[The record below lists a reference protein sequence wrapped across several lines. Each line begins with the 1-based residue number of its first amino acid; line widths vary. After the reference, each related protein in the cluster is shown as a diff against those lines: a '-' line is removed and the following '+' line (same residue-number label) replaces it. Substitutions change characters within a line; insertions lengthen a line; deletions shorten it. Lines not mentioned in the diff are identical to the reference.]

1 MEPTHIEIK
10 RMMAFS
16 HNSVDDGFLITP
28 DHEKPGSVTINFLRE
43 KEGLES
49 IEAMPPLEAYRPS
62 ACFCKYR
69 TALFRC
75 AACYKAYCGITCQ
88 KRDWKFHVFTCRIQG
103 RPNSVDYL
111 RFALRRYAPTNKQ
124 VPNTILVKQLFADD
138 DLCYTF
144 GFSKCLSNAE
154 VNHLAYVFKQAL
166 HRYSSKAIQEWVDS
180 QCLHQHLHQ
189 FVLWQYTRCE
199 GQTNHTFQ
207 WYLEEGTLNRF
218 QEPSVNGSYLHQQ
231 YSLLFTKT
239 MLALPQP
246 VAEWQ
251 KLPLKQAIVVQL
263 YAKLF
268 QAFNNIPTPLDQEW
282 LAFGFCHCRTDLQR
296 QQLRTAYLQLIA
308 TQVPLEQIASCLGPQ
323 ELTRLM
329 ESKNVDVSALL
340 AEGVSLGP
348 PGQHEVAT
356 YRLVAEVHH
365 ALSGRFC
372 PRFRRRECSRGLEFF
387 KNESNISIESEILFG
402 FHGTEAWERWQ
413 LLNFYAYLFS
423 LPAFDIREMQAA
435 TEKRWSLDQAFVPTR
450 I

>member
-1 MEPTHIEIK
+1 
-10 RMMAFS
+10 
-16 HNSVDDGFLITP
+16 
-28 DHEKPGSVTINFLRE
+28 
-43 KEGLES
+43 
-49 IEAMPPLEAYRPS
+49 
-62 ACFCKYR
+62 
-69 TALFRC
+69 
-75 AACYKAYCGITCQ
+75 
-88 KRDWKFHVFTCRIQG
+88 
-103 RPNSVDYL
+103 
-111 RFALRRYAPTNKQ
+111 
-124 VPNTILVKQLFADD
+124 VKQLFADD

-166 HRYSSKAIQEWVDS
+166 HHYSSKAIQEWVDS

-189 FVLWQYTRCE
+189 FVLRQYTRCE

-239 MLALPQP
+239 MLALPQQ

-251 KLPLKQAIVVQL
+251 KLPLKQAMVVQL

-308 TQVPLEQIASCLGPQ
+308 TQLPLEHIASCLGPQ

-329 ESKNVDVSALL
+329 ENRNVDISGLL
-340 AEGVSLGP
+340 AEGISLGP
-348 PGQHEVAT
+348 PDQHEVPA
-356 YRLVAEVHH
+356 YRLVAEVHY

-372 PRFRRRECSRGLEFF
+372 PCFRRRECPRGLELF

-435 TEKRWSLDQAFVPTR
+435 TEKRCLKKYLERLIPNFQQKIYHKHRTSITFPRLGSKLVIKNSDQDVCLGDYFIIHDVIHPLGLSNPLN
-450 I
+450 IQCGIDPLYDDESS